1 MGYGFTSSVHHD
13 HSLGDN
19 HHLVGIR
26 PLAEGNLEEVG
37 HKEVAHWHRDRAEEG
52 SRGDRGHR
60 SDREG
65 EGEDSPPW
73 DGEEEIDNGRDHHSS
88 RDEDYDLGSRNHHHH
103 REDYIRGEGHADRS
117 RPWEE
122 DKVDVLGSGIDRARE
137 EACPAECQQRIG
149 LAVP

>member
-1 MGYGFTSSVHHD
+1 MGYGFTSSVHHG
-13 HSLGDN
+13 HSLGDS

-26 PLAEGNLEEVG
+26 PLAEGSLEEVG

-60 SDREG
+60 SGREG

-88 RDEDYDLGSRNHHHH
+88 RDEDYDLGSRNHHH
-103 REDYIRGEGHADRS
+103 REDYIRGEGRVDRS

-137 EACPAECQQRIG
+137 EAYPAESRMPCQT
-149 LAVP
+149 